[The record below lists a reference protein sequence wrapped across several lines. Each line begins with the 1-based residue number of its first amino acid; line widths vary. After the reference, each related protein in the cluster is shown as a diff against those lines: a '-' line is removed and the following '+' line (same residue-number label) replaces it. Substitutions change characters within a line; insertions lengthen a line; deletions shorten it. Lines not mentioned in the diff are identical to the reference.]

1 MTKEQEFLQFVQT
14 IIITNGI
21 NLSLNEDAK
30 KLRHNFSATGVT
42 GMLFDAVEDSVKIPT
57 DMTSIEAAK
66 QFCFFKLN
74 NLREENAN
82 IPKWFAR

>member
-30 KLRHNFSATGVT
+30 ELRHNFSATGVT
-42 GMLFDAVEDSVKIPT
+42 IMLFGAVEASVKIPN

-66 QFCFFKLN
+66 QFCFFYLD
-74 NLREENAN
+74 NLKGENPTIPRWYAN
-82 IPKWFAR
+82 